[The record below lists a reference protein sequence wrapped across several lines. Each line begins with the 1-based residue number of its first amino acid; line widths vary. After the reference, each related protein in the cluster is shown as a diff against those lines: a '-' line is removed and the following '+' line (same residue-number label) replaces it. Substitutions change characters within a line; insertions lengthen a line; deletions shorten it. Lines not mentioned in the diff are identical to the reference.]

1 MTDPQQS
8 TAKSIFRPVSPPKR
22 QVMQGKSLSCRR
34 YTLELLPTCENIGLQ
49 SHLGSRSSQAHSSTP
64 HPHQIGTPGD
74 PSHAHSHTPDAPLP
88 RTHNPSPPQIRMQF
102 PNRSDSAIQS
112 DTNKQAAQRELH
124 AKLLSTCHGSTSRSP
139 PRGPPW
145 GLRGLAAV
153 PVRGGR
159 ARTRTHAR
167 LEAVAE
173 PAGPGRGAGGWRQG
187 QGRLRADAP
196 GHTPATR
203 RRRCGGRPRDR
214 GQAAVPVGGGG
225 ARAGLE
231 PTRQATRQHTR
242 PHWCGG
248 RRRDWWAWLRCPWA
262 AAGPGRASRS
272 ITPSRRLACGDLAGG
287 PPPTGTPRSPARQR
301 IQKRPPGTGW
311 AYLSRLWESNPRPI
325 HYE

>member
-1 MTDPQQS
+1 MWNFAKLDTTPLNSPLSLFSASCRPQ
-8 TAKSIFRPVSPPKR
+8 TVKYHNENP
-22 QVMQGKSLSCRR
+22 LSCHP
-34 YTLELLPTCENIGLQ
+34 LPLKLLPTCENIGLQ
-49 SHLGSRSSQAHSSTP
+49 SHLGPRNSQAHSSTP
-64 HPHQIGTPGD
+64 HPHQICTPGD

-187 QGRLRADAP
+187 LAGLRDDAP

-203 RRRCGGRPRDR
+203 RRRCGGRRRDR
-214 GQAAVPVGGGG
+214 R
-225 ARAGLE
+225 ARAGFEIDHSE
-231 PTRQATRQHTR
+231 PQARVWRSRGRPGPPAPGTPAAQQATPEIWRDHSHNRQR
-242 PHWCGG
+242 
-248 RRRDWWAWLRCPWA
+248 
-262 AAGPGRASRS
+262 PGRLLHNSPHGS
-272 ITPSRRLACGDLAGG
+272 SPRR
-287 PPPTGTPRSPARQR
+287 PRR
-301 IQKRPPGTGW
+301 ISH
-311 AYLSRLWESNPRPI
+311 YVRPI
-325 HYE
+325 ASHARSYRLG

>member
-1 MTDPQQS
+1 
-8 TAKSIFRPVSPPKR
+8 
-22 QVMQGKSLSCRR
+22 
-34 YTLELLPTCENIGLQ
+34 
-49 SHLGSRSSQAHSSTP
+49 
-64 HPHQIGTPGD
+64 
-74 PSHAHSHTPDAPLP
+74 
-88 RTHNPSPPQIRMQF
+88 MQF
-102 PNRSDSAIQS
+102 PNRCDSAIQS

-187 QGRLRADAP
+187 LAGLRDDAP

-203 RRRCGGRPRDR
+203 RRRCGGRRRDR
-214 GQAAVPVGGGG
+214 RARAGFEIDHSEPQARVWRSRGRPGPPAPETPAAPQAPQAGRPPRGLRGLAAVPEGGGR

-231 PTRQATRQHTR
+231 IDRSERSSRVAISRA
-242 PHWCGG
+242 G
-248 RRRDWWAWLRCPWA
+248 RRPPAHTAARPIQTGHA
-262 AAGPGRASRS
+262 AAGDQAGPQPQQAAPRA
-272 ITPSRRLACGDLAGG
+272 AA
-287 PPPTGTPRSPARQR
+287 AQ
-301 IQKRPPGTGW
+301 
-311 AYLSRLWESNPRPI
+311 
-325 HYE
+325 